1 MGVLS
6 CVPWHQANG
15 EEAAGG
21 HLRPCLPLGTSN
33 PLLRGAVCT
42 GVLGSDPGSP
52 QSRGCLSSTCRPV
65 LPLPQ
70 PFQQEP
76 TFQPSAHQPAFLLS
90 CSPLAP
96 QPRRGD
102 GLVTIRSPGAQLEF
116 RVQPGRRFP
125 APPHS
130 PLLSPL
136 PPRGRGGCALACSE
150 SAPPSALGDL
160 FHAQP
165 LLFCEPLPSVEHAV
179 LPSRPLRSP
188 PQCLVTGSAVIPG
201 GSHQS
206 CAPEPNPVDTVSP
219 SPPRTTH
226 VPSPHRPP
234 REALQARRR
243 LHCWPHTHICLPQL
257 AVPCWVLW

>member
-1 MGVLS
+1 MSPGIKQTGRRLLGVTCVRAFLS
-6 CVPWHQANG
+6 GPQILSFEGLFAPGCSALTLAP
-15 EEAAGG
+15 
-21 HLRPCLPLGTSN
+21 LRAVGACPAPADLCCPSPSLSSRN
-33 PLLRGAVCT
+33 PLF
-42 GVLGSDPGSP
+42 
-52 QSRGCLSSTCRPV
+52 SRLHTS
-65 LPLPQ
+65 
-70 PFQQEP
+70 
-76 TFQPSAHQPAFLLS
+76 LLS